1 MPINV
6 FVAENHTLVR
16 QGIISLLENE
26 CEVNVVG
33 SAGDGFECLSE
44 VNKIKPNVVLIDI
57 NISGIN
63 GTKIIKLMKEHCFN
77 VGTIIISDNTNA
89 KKMAYVIKEGCD
101 GFITKDCDADILK
114 RAVYSVY
121 EGKKYIQ
128 PELEKLLNIPV
139 QQEDDPE
146 DRIKNLTKREI
157 EVLLLISRGYV
168 NKDIS
173 NELKITER
181 TVKNHVSSIFR
192 KINVND
198 RTQAAVF
205 AVKNSEL
212 FQNDGFM

>member
-33 SAGDGFECLSE
+33 SAADGFECLSE

-63 GTKIIKLMKEHCFN
+63 GAKIIKLMKEHCFN
-77 VGTIIISDNTNA
+77 VGTIIISDNDNA
-89 KKMAYVIKEGCD
+89 KKMSYVIREGCD
-101 GFITKDCDADILK
+101 GFISKDCDVEILK

-128 PELEKLLNIPV
+128 PELEKFLNINV
-139 QQEDDPE
+139 TQEDDPE
-146 DRIKNLTKREI
+146 ERIKNLTKREI
-157 EVLLLISRGYV
+157 EVLLLISKG
-168 NKDIS
+168 
-173 NELKITER
+173 
-181 TVKNHVSSIFR
+181 
-192 KINVND
+192 
-198 RTQAAVF
+198 
-205 AVKNSEL
+205 
-212 FQNDGFM
+212 